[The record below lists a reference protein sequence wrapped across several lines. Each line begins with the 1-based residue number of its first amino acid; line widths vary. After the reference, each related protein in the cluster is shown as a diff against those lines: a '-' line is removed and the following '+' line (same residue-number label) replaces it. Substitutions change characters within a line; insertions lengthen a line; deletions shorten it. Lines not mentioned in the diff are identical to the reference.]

1 MYDFNNPGPGSYEE
15 TGKISSGTQVCTNFH
30 STLIKNIGNTAPR
43 HQWGGHPRF
52 RTPGPGTY
60 RPPSDFGYLDF
71 KHRLRDNFNGSIN
84 TGFDTSMHESFNAKK
99 QLQLNK
105 FDSIHSTKQ
114 SARRNNSVIRNATEV
129 GEPQSTRIFAKKT
142 SVGGGPGHMSS
153 RNHITQDSTHYSMNH
168 SLEQTPRRN
177 GAAVT
182 PLTNNQVYSSEAQS
196 PELGNSAR
204 EIRLTKTPQ
213 NKGLPV

>member
-1 MYDFNNPGPGSYEE
+1 
-15 TGKISSGTQVCTNFH
+15 
-30 STLIKNIGNTAPR
+30 
-43 HQWGGHPRF
+43 
-52 RTPGPGTY
+52 
-60 RPPSDFGYLDF
+60 
-71 KHRLRDNFNGSIN
+71 
-84 TGFDTSMHESFNAKK
+84 
-99 QLQLNK
+99 
-105 FDSIHSTKQ
+105 
-114 SARRNNSVIRNATEV
+114 
-129 GEPQSTRIFAKKT
+129 
-142 SVGGGPGHMSS
+142 
-153 RNHITQDSTHYSMNH
+153 MNH